1 MSNTKFP
8 LPLEIIR
15 SISQLLDTA
24 SFGNKKRL
32 DDRIKYKD
40 LIRKNYEESLNEFIK
55 YPLEK
60 VLDKELVKII
70 YKEINFAIDFY
81 IQNIVK
87 TEKVNILPTDK
98 DYVDR
103 SSINKFLCKYLASI
117 FTFNFIKK
125 LPHKY
130 KFNDIETLFKTD
142 KNSVSLVMEELEK
155 NLAWKAYTRTLSKE
169 ENDKFRRWKNSDYLP
184 SFQAIKLLCSES
196 SLPKNLIYKIKFWLI
211 TARALDEIRNSN
223 YKFDFFHQQYEDI
236 YNLIKN
242 IRQSSIQEVENKYVH
257 IYDMLSD
264 MLYTNQKNQEDK
276 EILEHIFSYTDNL
289 FKNKNCYI
297 YNLFKADFLL
307 FSGKLKE
314 AMPYYEKSFQDAL
327 FKAGTDLKVILKKSL
342 VATSFLEKTE
352 GISNRKFLAHL
363 KHSMILFKFELPSKN
378 GEIQKINHKDL
389 VEDWE
394 VDIWARYFKNY
405 FPEEDLFPD
414 VNYQYLGPR
423 ELDMCLDQLHKPNYK
438 KPNKIISYDVNNII
452 KRGPQLVYYT
462 MLKDVESVRKLLLCG
477 ADVNKLS
484 DCNESAISI
493 ALGNLVLENCGTP
506 NIELFNTISQYEHTP
521 ETINKKWTKTRNFPL
536 LFAVKSGSPDVV
548 KKIIEMGA
556 TIDEWHDIEKTS
568 PLLEALK
575 QIQYLR
581 DYQRMMKVYQEN
593 SKLPEHWDNVNEY
606 LRRNYPANHTFYS
619 QNIQYNNFN
628 DPLSHTIRQ
637 ALSENFDLLI
647 LENFKKYTSLEKLY
661 AILDILLENGAN
673 PNFKYDIH
681 GISGYTPLMCAVEL
695 NDNRSVQM
703 LLKKGGDPSQP
714 CFSNGKPYYCKD
726 IKDYWESFD
735 VQI

>member
-8 LPLEIIR
+8 FPLEIIR

-24 SFGNKKRL
+24 SFGDKKRL
-32 DDRIKYKD
+32 DDRIKHRD

-55 YPLEK
+55 CPLEK
-60 VLDKELVKII
+60 ILDKELVNII
-70 YKEINFAIDFY
+70 YKEINAAIDNY
-81 IQNIVK
+81 VLNIVRTK
-87 TEKVNILPTDK
+87 KINMETVDK
-98 DYVDR
+98 NSV
-103 SSINKFLCKYLASI
+103 NKFLCKFYVSI
-117 FTFNFIKK
+117 IAFDFIKK
-125 LPHKY
+125 LPQKY
-130 KFNDIETLFKTD
+130 KFRNIEALFKID
-142 KNSVSLVMEELEK
+142 KSSISTVMEELE
-155 NLAWKAYTRTLSKE
+155 NDLTWKSYTRTLSKE
-169 ENDKFRRWKNSDYLP
+169 ENDKLRRWKNSEYLP
-184 SFQAIKLLCSES
+184 SFQAIQLLCSGS
-196 SLPKNLIYKIKFWLI
+196 SLPKYLIYKIKFWLI

-223 YKFDFFHQQYEDI
+223 YKADFFHQLYEDHDKLKQTI
-236 YNLIKN
+236 TKP
-242 IRQSSIQEVENKYVH
+242 SIQKSENKD
-257 IYDMLSD
+257 IYRD
-264 MLYTNQKNQEDK
+264 LYKILYDNPKTKKQKES
-276 EILEHIFSYTDNL
+276 LEKIFDYTDNL

-297 YNLFKADFLL
+297 YKLFKADFLL

-314 AMPYYEKSFQDAL
+314 AIPYYEESFQDAL
-327 FKAGTDLKVILKKSL
+327 FKAGKDLKEILKKSL

-378 GEIQKINHKDL
+378 IEIQKINHKDL

-394 VDIWARYFKNY
+394 VDIWARYFKNF

-423 ELDMCLDQLHKPNYK
+423 ELDMCLDQLHKPDYK
-438 KPNKIISYDVNNII
+438 KPNKIISYDVHNI
-452 KRGPQLVYYT
+452 KKGPQLVYFT
-462 MLKDVESVRKLLLCG
+462 MLNDVESVRKLLLHG

-493 ALGNLVLENCGTP
+493 ALGNLALENYGAP
-506 NIELFNTISQYEHTP
+506 NIELFNTISQYKHTI
-521 ETINKKWTKTRNFPL
+521 ETINKKWTKTTNFPL
-536 LFAVKSGSPDVV
+536 LLAVKSGRPDVV

-556 TIDEWHDIEKTS
+556 TIDEWHNIEKTS

-581 DYQRMMKVYQEN
+581 DYQRMMKVHQEN
-593 SKLPEHWDNVNEY
+593 SKSPEHRRYVKEY

-619 QNIQYNNFN
+619 ENIQYNNFN
-628 DPLSHTIRQ
+628 DPIELALRQ
-637 ALSENFDLLI
+637 PLREALDLFT
-647 LENFKKYTSLEKLY
+647 LEKFKKYTSLEKLY

-673 PNFKYDIH
+673 PNFKYNIH
-681 GISGYTPLMCAVEL
+681 GILGYTPLMCAVEL

-703 LLKKGGDPSQP
+703 MLKKGGDPLQP
-714 CFSNGKPYYCKD
+714 CFSNGKLYYCKD